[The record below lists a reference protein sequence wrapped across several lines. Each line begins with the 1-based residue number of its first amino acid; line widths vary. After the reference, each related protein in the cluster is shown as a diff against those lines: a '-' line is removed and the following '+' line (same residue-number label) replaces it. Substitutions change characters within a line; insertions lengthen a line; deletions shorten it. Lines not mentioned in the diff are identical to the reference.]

1 MSEEIYYS
9 RAELE
14 AMQFKSLGK
23 HVLVSRVARLYSPPS
38 IALGDHCIVDDFCI
52 LLGNVEL
59 GRNVHIAHGCRVLA
73 GRDGIRMQDFSGLA
87 FGVTVFAQSDDYGGT
102 SLTNPTVPRQYRKI
116 TRAPVDIGRHVIV
129 GTHSVVLPGVVMGEG
144 SSIGACSLVTRSTEP
159 WTIYLGTPAKAVRAR
174 SRDMLLMEA
183 QYLQDDRGA

>member
-1 MSEEIYYS
+1 
-9 RAELE
+9 
-14 AMQFKSLGK
+14 
-23 HVLVSRVARLYSPPS
+23 
-38 IALGDHCIVDDFCI
+38 
-52 LLGNVEL
+52 
-59 GRNVHIAHGCRVLA
+59 
-73 GRDGIRMQDFSGLA
+73 
-87 FGVTVFAQSDDYGGT
+87 
-102 SLTNPTVPRQYRKI
+102 VPRQYRKI

>member
-1 MSEEIYYS
+1 MSEDIYYS

-14 AMQFKSLGK
+14 AMQFKYLGK
-23 HVLVSRVARLYSPPS
+23 HVQVSRVARLYSPPS
-38 IALGDHCIVDDFCI
+38 IVLGDHCIVDDFCI
-52 LLGNVEL
+52 LLGKVEL

-102 SLTNPTVPRQYRKI
+102 SLTNPTVPRQYRNI

-144 SSIGACSLVTRSTEP
+144 SSIGACSLVTRSTAP
-159 WTIYLGTPAKAVRAR
+159 WTIYVGTPARAVRAR

-183 QYLQDDRGA
+183 QYLQEDRSA